1 MTFAWFCLNVIL
13 HLYILLYFH
22 KKQKTVEKER

>member
-13 HLYILLYFH
+13 HLHILLYFQ
-22 KKQKTVEKER
+22 KKQKMVEKER